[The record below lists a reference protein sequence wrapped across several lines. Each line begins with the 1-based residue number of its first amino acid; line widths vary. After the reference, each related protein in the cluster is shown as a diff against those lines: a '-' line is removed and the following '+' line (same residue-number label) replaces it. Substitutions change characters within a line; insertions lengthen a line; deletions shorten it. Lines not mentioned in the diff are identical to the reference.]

1 MINATS
7 TRSAR
12 VEDEKSAN
20 GAERPE
26 DLKKFTSLP
35 DGMKLVAINASARDP
50 RVRTRQP
57 ALSTLLMKTSAIN
70 MSQDTEPVIANAS
83 EEEHLTE
90 SLPSQPV
97 PAATTEAPRANDR
110 HAPNAYAVGIR
121 VLRMAPAWLLTTTVS
136 FALLILLLSWM
147 NAGNRVVADTPP
159 PAHNDARALT
169 ITPAPAVVAASRK
182 ADAPSEAAVAP
193 TSAPSN
199 EAPATNDKPVPTNAR
214 ETLSAVAQT
223 ASAAAPEPPKT
234 VEETQAAAA
243 VNAAVNDDHAD
254 AKFTVQVGSF
264 NDESEANERV
274 SGLRA
279 SGFESRAT
287 EVEIRGRGKWYR
299 VQVGRFADRAGATK
313 ALADLRAKGAGA
325 GAIILPLQN

>member
-1 MINATS
+1 
-7 TRSAR
+7 
-12 VEDEKSAN
+12 
-20 GAERPE
+20 
-26 DLKKFTSLP
+26 
-35 DGMKLVAINASARDP
+35 
-50 RVRTRQP
+50 
-57 ALSTLLMKTSAIN
+57 
-70 MSQDTEPVIANAS
+70 MSQDTEPVITVAI

-97 PAATTEAPRANDR
+97 PAATMEAPRANDR

-121 VLRMAPAWLLTTTVS
+121 VLKMAPAWLLTTTVS

-159 PAHNDARALT
+159 PAHNDARAST

-182 ADAPSEAAVAP
+182 ADAPSEAAVA
-193 TSAPSN
+193 
-199 EAPATNDKPVPTNAR
+199 
-214 ETLSAVAQT
+214 QT
-223 ASAAAPEPPKT
+223 APAAAPEPLKA
-234 VEETQAAAA
+234 VEETQA
-243 VNAAVNDDHAD
+243 VAAVNDDHAD

-264 NDESEANERV
+264 NDESEANESV

-287 EVEIRGRGKWYR
+287 EVEIPGRGKWYR

-325 GAIILPLQN
+325 GAIILPLQK